1 MPQKAKYGGQTMSTA
16 DVNDTVMTAAARKM
30 NALISMG
37 AGKIIEN
44 TLNKLLQYQ
53 RSKYQKAIEQ
63 TAAEIKPFEE
73 KHHMTSESFYQ
84 DFEEGKLGDSGDFFE
99 WSALY
104 ENVLLYQ
111 QRITEIETLMAE

>member
-1 MPQKAKYGGQTMSTA
+1 MSTA
-16 DVNDTVMTAAARKM
+16 DINDTTMTAAARKM

-53 RSKYQKAIEQ
+53 RSKYQKTIEQ
-63 TAAEIKPFEE
+63 TAGEIKPFEE
-73 KHHMTSESFYQ
+73 KYNMTSETFYR
-84 DFEEGKLGDSGDFFE
+84 DFENGKLGDSGDFFE

-104 ENVLLYQ
+104 ENILLYQ
-111 QRITEIETLMAE
+111 RRINEIETLMAE